1 MLNGYYENKTKFYFG
16 RDTEI
21 NISNEIPRKSKV
33 LLVYGRKSFLSSSL
47 REKVLEILKAAKVKT
62 FELGGVKPNPTA
74 DLVYEG
80 IKICKKIE

>member
-33 LLVYGRKSFLSSSL
+33 LLVYGRKSF
-47 REKVLEILKAAKVKT
+47 R
-62 FELGGVKPNPTA
+62 N
-74 DLVYEG
+74 
-80 IKICKKIE
+80 IKGCKSKNI